1 MRTPTIDLSGSP
13 SFCDHRKD
21 EAIANAEGQIEDL
34 QSQINAIL
42 KKRTKQSESE
52 ERKLQET
59 LSNQNDEC
67 RRARDDIR
75 QQLAHISRNN
85 ESLLGKIDCK
95 SREISEL
102 RKDLQ
107 AAQQRGAL
115 RRQTAIEER
124 AAAAQRAAAEEQAT
138 RCQDAVA
145 RVAELRRRVRQAEG
159 DLDQVKGAGRR
170 DAIAHERPPSR
181 SKHNHGHVLSWVTIK
196 VRHIQG
202 L

>member
-1 MRTPTIDLSGSP
+1 MRTPTIDLSALR
-13 SFCDHRKD
+13 FAITEKD

-124 AAAAQRAAAEEQAT
+124 AAAAAQRAAAEEQAT

-170 DAIAHERPPSR
+170 DAIAHER
-181 SKHNHGHVLSWVTIK
+181 VC
-196 VRHIQG
+196 
-202 L
+202 